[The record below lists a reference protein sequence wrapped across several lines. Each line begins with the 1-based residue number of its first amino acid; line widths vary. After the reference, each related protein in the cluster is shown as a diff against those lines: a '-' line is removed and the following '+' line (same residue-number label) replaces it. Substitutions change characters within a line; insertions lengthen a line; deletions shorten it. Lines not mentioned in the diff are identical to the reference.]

1 MIGLS
6 PCVKEFK
13 TVLDPR
19 FDAVDSG
26 GQVLDSSLC
35 QWNLDSGFQSL
46 VDSGILELFSRFQ
59 SPGFRILRVK
69 FSRIPDSK
77 SKNFP
82 DSGLDEAKIVLR
94 DFGYRYRYR
103 YSYHSDGLL
112 H

>member
-1 MIGLS
+1 M
-6 PCVKEFK
+6 
-13 TVLDPR
+13 
-19 FDAVDSG
+19 DSG

-59 SPGFRILRVK
+59 SQGFRILRVK
-69 FSRIPDSK
+69 SSRIPDSK

-82 DSGLDEAKIVLR
+82 GSGLHEAKIFLR

>member
-1 MIGLS
+1 M
-6 PCVKEFK
+6 
-13 TVLDPR
+13 
-19 FDAVDSG
+19 DSG

-59 SPGFRILRVK
+59 SQGFRILRVK

-82 DSGLDEAKIVLR
+82 DSGLHEAKIVLR

>member
-13 TVLDPR
+13 TVLDPG
-19 FDAVDSG
+19 FHAVDSG

-46 VDSGILELFSRFQ
+46 VDSGFLELFSRFQ
-59 SPGFRILRVK
+59 SPEFRILRVK

-82 DSGLDEAKIVLR
+82 DSGLDEAKIVFR

>member
-1 MIGLS
+1 M
-6 PCVKEFK
+6 
-13 TVLDPR
+13 
-19 FDAVDSG
+19 DSG

-59 SPGFRILRVK
+59 SQGFRILRVK
-69 FSRIPDSK
+69 FSRIPDS
-77 SKNFP
+77 
-82 DSGLDEAKIVLR
+82 GLHEAKIVLR

>member
-1 MIGLS
+1 M
-6 PCVKEFK
+6 
-13 TVLDPR
+13 
-19 FDAVDSG
+19 DSG

-82 DSGLDEAKIVLR
+82 DSGLHEAKTVLR